1 MRKIILLCVAVFLFI
16 SALSWAQN
24 PINIKGWNKTS
35 WGMNEDNLIELFPG
49 QITRIAK
56 QEIDHGKIYCNLK
69 LTNYKIGDTEFD
81 VLFGMSAIDNK
92 LKHVRLV
99 CNSALPLHFSQFEQ
113 LLIDKYGQPQSK
125 EALQGI
131 ANSYDKIDSWSLP
144 STKIELTFSYA
155 VGSMGILNIIYSDQI
170 LRKEKL
176 DKL

>member
-1 MRKIILLCVAVFLFI
+1 VDSSVFEIFFAVVISGCYNKQIKNEDAANRVKPTSSNYIYGSIESNSGDISVNVDGKYLKKSQVEKEIKEFMDVNKNKI
-16 SALSWAQN
+16 
-24 PINIKGWNKTS
+24 PIGINKT
-35 WGMNEDNLIELFPG
+35 EE
-49 QITRIAK
+49 
-56 QEIDHGKIYCNLK
+56 
-69 LTNYKIGDTEFD
+69 
-81 VLFGMSAIDNK
+81 
-92 LKHVRLV
+92 
-99 CNSALPLHFSQFEQ
+99 

-144 STKIELTFSYA
+144 STKIELRFSYA

>member
-24 PINIKGWNKTS
+24 PIDIKGWNKTS
-35 WGMNEDNLIELFPG
+35 WGMTEDNLMELFPG

-99 CNSALPLHFSQFEQ
+99 CMDNLSRIFDQ
-113 LLIDKYGQPQSK
+113 LSWMLFILSLKR
-125 EALQGI
+125 I
-131 ANSYDKIDSWSLP
+131 AWR
-144 STKIELTFSYA
+144 TW
-155 VGSMGILNIIYSDQI
+155 
-170 LRKEKL
+170 
-176 DKL
+176 